1 MESLDSKIP
10 IIHVHVCKLPGK
22 DTCTGNDI
30 VYIIKHTNIPFQHI
44 FESVPSDDVWV
55 GQPLG

>member
-1 MESLDSKIP
+1 MESLDLKIP
-10 IIHVHVCKLPGK
+10 IIHVHVPVCKLPGK
-22 DTCTGNDI
+22 DTCNDI

>member
-1 MESLDSKIP
+1 MERLDSKIP
-10 IIHVHVCKLPGK
+10 IKHVHVCKLPGK
-22 DTCTGNDI
+22 DTCNDI

>member
-10 IIHVHVCKLPGK
+10 IIHVHVCKLPDK
-22 DTCTGNDI
+22 DTCNDI

>member
-10 IIHVHVCKLPGK
+10 IIHVHVCNLPGK
-22 DTCTGNDI
+22 DKCNDI